1 MTGFEDWLPTLLT
14 LAGLKMEIPNGID
27 GIDFSN
33 ILLGQSQL
41 PRPFLYREFP
51 GYGGQQAVWS
61 GKWKAVRQN
70 LIQKK
75 SSDQK
80 GVKQIHETANT
91 MKTELYDL
99 EKDPSESENVA
110 DRNPEMMSK
119 LEKIMKS
126 EHQNNPVFPFPV
138 LDNH

>member
-14 LAGLKMEIPNGID
+14 LAGLKSKIPNGLD

-70 LIQKK
+70 LNRQKSLEPNAEK
-75 SSDQK
+75 R
-80 GVKQIHETANT
+80 IHESTSS
-91 MKTELYDL
+91 MKTQLYDL
-99 EKDPSESENVA
+99 EKDPSETENIA
-110 DRNPEMMSK
+110 DLNPEIISK
-119 LEKIMKS
+119 LEKVMKS
-126 EHQNNPVFPFPV
+126 EHENNLNFPFPI